1 MRLKDKKK
9 STIINDRVKF
19 LNVDKFY
26 ISKYVLYFNWFG
38 YFNKDDT
45 DWVIIG
51 TTMRILCF
59 KSIHL
64 KEEVKMTWLNISLG
78 LIMITKYSFLC
89 IRFA

>member
-51 TTMRILCF
+51 TTMRILV
-59 KSIHL
+59 L
-64 KEEVKMTWLNISLG
+64 KINSFERRSKDDL
-78 LIMITKYSFLC
+78 TKYKF
-89 IRFA
+89 RFNYDYQIQFFYV